1 KRLEYDGFPGY
12 KLHSLKEQINAVEV
26 ISGKE
31 VIAITVN
38 HELMTEEEILP
49 ACEAITKETGLPAF
63 DVLAYGADELISLL
77 KAKIK

>member
-1 KRLEYDGFPGY
+1 
-12 KLHSLKEQINAVEV
+12 
-26 ISGKE
+26 
-31 VIAITVN
+31 
-38 HELMTEEEILP
+38 MTEEEILP